1 MSFKNLIN
9 KNKQNVR
16 NIIRLI
22 TKETNEDL
30 EQDVMVNVWRNREKY
45 TESGNFKAWICTIA
59 KNISKDYL
67 KSSSKKNERVSTSE
81 ETVINSIKDTGLT
94 PDTVFQNKL
103 RQKKIF
109 RAVESLKPKLKE
121 VILLCEINDYTYENA
136 AKKLNVPIGTVKS
149 RIYNAKKELALKL
162 SDLINEDL

>member
-9 KNKQNVR
+9 KNKHNVR

-30 EQDVMVNVWRNREKY
+30 EQDVLANVWKNRHRY
-45 TESGNFKAWICTIA
+45 TERGHFKAWICTIA

-67 KSSSKKNERVSTSE
+67 KSSSKKNERFLTSD
-81 ETVINSIKDTGLT
+81 ETVINSVKDKGLT
-94 PDTVFQNKL
+94 PDTVFENKL

-121 VILLCEINDYTYENA
+121 VIILCEINDYTYENA

-149 RIYNAKKELALKL
+149 RIYSAKKELALKL